1 MVPQTNHRHPCVF
14 LAVNIYCL
22 LVYGN
27 AASSLHVEHG
37 FERRADFDGATA
49 LTRTILLN
57 VSSPSLIAATSTCS
71 ILSQAVALLYHRE
84 LKQCYCL
91 DERILPWS
99 LRISSDLSWMYYEKP
114 GYTGCPRAMEPYNG
128 HLYCFH
134 LRTASLGHA
143 KSNCSSIGG
152 YLLEIESSAENRW
165 LSQRMYFF
173 YYNQGAWGSWWTGGN
188 DVAKE
193 GKYKWGTSGRDIVYT
208 NWVSPEPNGGTNE
221 NCITVDYRGDWATV
235 RCGRYFLYVCEV

>member
-1 MVPQTNHRHPCVF
+1 MSMYTPMVPQTNHRHPCVF

-57 VSSPSLIAATSTCS
+57 VSSPSLIAATSICS

-114 GYTGCPRAMEPYNG
+114 GYSKFIYN
-128 HLYCFH
+128 
-134 LRTASLGHA
+134 
-143 KSNCSSIGG
+143 I
-152 YLLEIESSAENRW
+152 
-165 LSQRMYFF
+165 
-173 YYNQGAWGSWWTGGN
+173 
-188 DVAKE
+188 
-193 GKYKWGTSGRDIVYT
+193 
-208 NWVSPEPNGGTNE
+208 
-221 NCITVDYRGDWATV
+221 
-235 RCGRYFLYVCEV
+235 

>member
-1 MVPQTNHRHPCVF
+1 MSMYTAMVPQTNHRHPCVF

-22 LVYGN
+22 LVFGN

-57 VSSPSLIAATSTCS
+57 VSSPSLIAATSICS
-71 ILSQAVALLYHRE
+71 ILAQAVALLYHRE

-114 GYTGCPRAMEPYNG
+114 GYSK
-128 HLYCFH
+128 F
-134 LRTASLGHA
+134 
-143 KSNCSSIGG
+143 I
-152 YLLEIESSAENRW
+152 
-165 LSQRMYFF
+165 
-173 YYNQGAWGSWWTGGN
+173 
-188 DVAKE
+188 
-193 GKYKWGTSGRDIVYT
+193 
-208 NWVSPEPNGGTNE
+208 
-221 NCITVDYRGDWATV
+221 
-235 RCGRYFLYVCEV
+235 

>member
-1 MVPQTNHRHPCVF
+1 MPSRELGTYIFRAYSVMRGIGFFLRNICVHDTTINGRPLFKSRPCNAEHTLSLTTSLTEVYHKLGFHHFHMSMYTPMVPQTNHRHPCVF

-22 LVYGN
+22 LVFCN
-27 AASSLHVEHG
+27 AASSLHIEHG

-57 VSSPSLIAATSTCS
+57 VSSPSLIAATSICS

-114 GYTGCPRAMEPYNG
+114 GYSK
-128 HLYCFH
+128 F
-134 LRTASLGHA
+134 
-143 KSNCSSIGG
+143 I
-152 YLLEIESSAENRW
+152 
-165 LSQRMYFF
+165 
-173 YYNQGAWGSWWTGGN
+173 
-188 DVAKE
+188 
-193 GKYKWGTSGRDIVYT
+193 
-208 NWVSPEPNGGTNE
+208 
-221 NCITVDYRGDWATV
+221 
-235 RCGRYFLYVCEV
+235 